1 MVVDYKDYSKGFRIA
16 HRERRWGRYLLI
28 PLALAVLCAAVYIWV
43 GHRLSTG
50 RKQAEQGQLGDAE
63 ESFQF
68 VKKLH
73 IRGREAED
81 GLGVLDLMRDDITAA
96 QGHLL
101 GGGRS
106 VFDTPQ
112 LMASFTSRGL
122 YAYAALYGEYARE
135 WNRKPAVAVEYAA
148 ALAGLQKYGEA
159 AQALADAGSAGD
171 PALASRREAVRKALD
186 ASKKSGLFCYVADR
200 ANTPLASYARGSAGP
215 GGDVVLSGG
224 LRVGEALSSSDF
236 HNHTLLNIDKEIQDA
251 ASSSL
256 GYAGALV
263 AIAPSTGEIL
273 AAVSNPPPGDHSLNF
288 AFEGRFEPGSII
300 KLLTLSAALRAD
312 MDMGQILPFKCTGM
326 LDCDGVWF
334 YDWAIH
340 REVRDIE
347 QATAESCNVA
357 FARMGIAVGRE
368 ALKHEFE
375 LYGFGRALSDHTP
388 PMALGQVEEK
398 GAEKLH
404 TAHLSVGLDDLTLTT
419 LHGALIAAALAG
431 DGVVMMPQLV
441 REKRNILQE
450 PYFRSQAAPLFST
463 GLSSEDRRVIAG
475 ALNRVVGSEKGTG
488 RRAAIEGFQFAMKTG
503 TSGNREFGLD
513 SVIIGF
519 APLQSPKIAFCLYAH
534 GAGKAELEGARIVR
548 EFLLRCKGRLQ

>member
-1 MVVDYKDYSKGFRIA
+1 MVLDYKDYSKGFKVA

-28 PLALAVLCAAVYIWV
+28 PLALAILFVAIYLWA
-43 GHRLSTG
+43 GSRLSTG
-50 RKQAEQGQLGDAE
+50 RKQAEQGQLAEAE

-68 VKKLH
+68 IKKLR

-81 GLGVLDLMRDDITAA
+81 GLGVLDLMRGDITAA
-96 QGHLL
+96 QEHLL
-101 GGGRS
+101 RGGRS
-106 VFDTPQ
+106 IFNTPK
-112 LMASFTSRGL
+112 LIASFTSRGL
-122 YAYAALYGEYARE
+122 YAQAAQYGEYARE
-135 WNRKPAVAVEYAA
+135 WNRKPAVAVECAA

-159 AQALADAGSAGD
+159 AQALADAGGADD
-171 PALASRREAVRKALD
+171 PALVSRREAVRKALD
-186 ASKKSGLFCYVADR
+186 ASKKTGQFCYVADR
-200 ANTPLASYARGSAGP
+200 ANTPLASYPRGTATPGADAELP
-215 GGDVVLSGG
+215 GGVRLGT
-224 LRVGEALSSSDF
+224 ALSASDLY
-236 HNHTLLNIDKEIQDA
+236 NHTLLNIDREIQDA

-256 GYAGALV
+256 GYAGAFV

-273 AAVSNPPPGDHSLNF
+273 AAVSKPPPGDRSLNF
-288 AFEGRFEPGSII
+288 AFEGRFEPGSIM

-312 MDMGQILPFKCTGM
+312 MDLGQIFPFKCRGM

-340 REVRDIE
+340 GEVRAIE
-347 QATAESCNVA
+347 QATAESCNIA
-357 FARMGIAVGRE
+357 FARIGIALGRE
-368 ALKHEFE
+368 ALKRELE
-375 LYGFGRALSDHTP
+375 LYGFGRPLRDIAP
-388 PMALGQVEEK
+388 PMALGQIEEK

-404 TAHLSVGLDDLTLTT
+404 TAHVSVGLDDLTITT

-450 PYFRSQAAPLFST
+450 PYFRSQAASLFST
-463 GLSSEDRRVIAG
+463 GLSPEDRQVIAG
-475 ALNRVVGSEKGTG
+475 ALNQVVTSEKGTG

-503 TSGNREFGLD
+503 TSGEREFGLD

-519 APLQSPKIAFCLYAH
+519 APLESPKIAFCLYAH

-548 EFLLRCKGRLQ
+548 DFLLRCKERLQ